1 MQLSDLLL
9 FVFVFDPSNETQLC
23 ENGKDFKCCN
33 LYIKYNKIL
42 FQDAPEAKER
52 YADKI
57 KICGIDPYKVKTS
70 VEDVPLN
77 VTYADIFN
85 FMVTEPNP
93 FTGAPKDSVKG
104 MQAHLYF
111 RQGWVKHVSGKKLN
125 DLFVVHGKV
134 LHSFSVRDRPLK
146 PWVIINDKGKV
157 LAGHCDCA
165 IGLLETCSHIGAT
178 LYSLDDLRQKIIDKK
193 VNYEL
198 NRLCF

>member
-1 MQLSDLLL
+1 M
-9 FVFVFDPSNETQLC
+9 
-23 ENGKDFKCCN
+23 
-33 LYIKYNKIL
+33 
-42 FQDAPEAKER
+42 
-52 YADKI
+52 
-57 KICGIDPYKVKTS
+57 KTS

-193 VNYEL
+193 VNYQL